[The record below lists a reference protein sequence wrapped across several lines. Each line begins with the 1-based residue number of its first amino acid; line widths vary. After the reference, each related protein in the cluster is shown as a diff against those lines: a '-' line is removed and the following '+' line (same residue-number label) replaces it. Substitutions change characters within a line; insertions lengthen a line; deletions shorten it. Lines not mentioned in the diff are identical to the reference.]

1 MFHYS
6 ISFVGFSTT
15 LQQLSYPWISSLP
28 DGAPS
33 SSYLIPQISP
43 AIVPIFTCS
52 LFSHHLSNPAL
63 VRFSSE
69 TFYQEKGPKSAIL
82 IFKTAWQ
89 HKTQQGNS
97 SSHTAFISV
106 DINCLHSSITHNS
119 NKLTLPEVLG
129 FFWQFHVYLFS
140 LGIVFRIIE
149 KNSFLYLG
157 VISTFWIKCCYF
169 IVFLSQFLVV
179 FYKKKSSLLF

>member
-6 ISFVGFSTT
+6 TSFVGLSTT
-15 LQQLSYPWISSLP
+15 LQQLSYPLISSLP
-28 DGAPS
+28 DGASS

-63 VRFSSE
+63 LRFSSE
-69 TFYQEKGPKSAIL
+69 TFYQQKGPKSATH

-89 HKTQQGNS
+89 HRTQQGNS
-97 SSHTAFISV
+97 SSSHTAYIGV
-106 DINCLHSSITHNS
+106 DTNCLHSSITYNS

-129 FFWQFHVYLFS
+129 VFCSSMFTCFPWVLFS
-140 LGIVFRIIE
+140 GLQKNLFPIFRSHFQHSE
-149 KNSFLYLG
+149 LSA
-157 VISTFWIKCCYF
+157 VIS
-169 IVFLSQFLVV
+169 
-179 FYKKKSSLLF
+179 

>member
-43 AIVPIFTCS
+43 ATVPIFTCS

-69 TFYQEKGPKSAIL
+69 TCYQEKGPKSAIL

-97 SSHTAFISV
+97 SSHTAFIGV

-129 FFWQFHVYLFS
+129 FFLVVPCLLVFLGYCFQDYRKNQFP
-140 LGIVFRIIE
+140 VFRSHFNIL
-149 KNSFLYLG
+149 N
-157 VISTFWIKCCYF
+157 
-169 IVFLSQFLVV
+169 
-179 FYKKKSSLLF
+179 

>member
-6 ISFVGFSTT
+6 ISFAGFSTT

-43 AIVPIFTCS
+43 AIVPIFSCS
-52 LFSHHLSNPAL
+52 LFSHHPSNPAL
-63 VRFSSE
+63 LRFSSE
-69 TFYQEKGPKSAIL
+69 TFYQEKGPKSAIH

-89 HKTQQGNS
+89 HRTQQGNS
-97 SSHTAFISV
+97 SSSHTAYIGV
-106 DINCLHSSITHNS
+106 DINCLHRCITYNS

-129 FFWQFHVYLFS
+129 FFYSSMFICFPWVLFS
-140 LGIVFRIIE
+140 GWQKKTQFPIFRSHF
-149 KNSFLYLG
+149 NTLN
-157 VISTFWIKCCYF
+157 
-169 IVFLSQFLVV
+169 
-179 FYKKKSSLLF
+179 